1 MDRGF
6 DTSPD
11 RVALFPLLGG
21 LCAAG
26 LIDHLVDLAGPEH
39 KLSAGAGGGGALR
52 THWTG
57 LTCRGGETHHDR
69 FSATFSAGRP
79 DRVGHALWAGHAG
92 VVPGDGER
100 GAVETTPSP
109 SLPGG
114 FDAQPAQQ
122 RDPGVAPG
130 A

>member
-21 LCAAG
+21 LCAPG
-26 LIDHLVDLAGPEH
+26 LLDHLVDLAGPEH

-57 LTCRGGETHHDR
+57 LTRRGGGAHHDR
-69 FSATFSAGRP
+69 FSATVSGGRP
-79 DRVGHALWAGHAG
+79 DRVGYAPGAGHAG
-92 VVPGDGER
+92 VVPVDGGR
-100 GAVETTPSP
+100 
-109 SLPGG
+109 
-114 FDAQPAQQ
+114 
-122 RDPGVAPG
+122 R
-130 A
+130 